1 MTRRLIKVKA
11 IADGE
16 NLKCAWEPDGAF
28 GGINITASMSGLKK
42 WSESIRDRLNEFVMD
57 YVGGHID
64 FNAPTGRQNCKV
76 HLKELAKFGNNLYKI
91 LTDDLDHSQS
101 PTTMKAWLG
110 KFGDDCQINFLV
122 PDGIH
127 IPWGLIYSDD
137 PDGLDTGEEGEP
149 RIEDYGN
156 FWGIK
161 HSASSVY
168 STLPPPS
175 DPTNRIAS
183 DSFSLLPTLNK
194 GVFDTAYD
202 CLDAVEQGIVDG
214 FWKQTCVPVY
224 NGDELSVAW
233 QRLSKGSGILY
244 FYCHAN
250 ETSLELSKTEVLTA
264 EDLRIALDEVPGL
277 TSVNLAFFNGCSTAI
292 GPQRQREYGRS
303 FMGIL
308 KHLNFRGY
316 IGTEAKVPDV
326 FALRFGFDFLLNFLH
341 GDRSL
346 SDTMSHLRV
355 KHWPL
360 SLVYTMHCDPL
371 VEISRST
378 APGHPDRLS
387 DDNFSLGQVGSDTL
401 GSALEAA

>member
-1 MTRRLIKVKA
+1 MTRNLIRVWA
-11 IADGE
+11 IADGD
-16 NLKCAWEPDGAF
+16 NLKCSWVPDGSF
-28 GGINITASMSGLKK
+28 GTINISASLSGMKK
-42 WSESIRDRLNEFVMD
+42 WAKSIRDQLNEFVLD
-57 YVGGHID
+57 YVEGRISFETPEGR
-64 FNAPTGRQNCKV
+64 ATGKA
-76 HLKELAKFGNNLYKI
+76 HLKALAKFGNNLYKT
-91 LTDDLDHSQS
+91 LTDDLENNHSS
-101 PTTMKAWLG
+101 DSMREWLG
-110 KFGDDCQINFLV
+110 KFGKDCQINFLV

-137 PDGLDTGEEGEP
+137 YRVLDTGKEGEP
-149 RIEDYGN
+149 RIEDYSD

-183 DSFSLLPTLNK
+183 DSFNLLPTFNK
-194 GVFDTAYD
+194 EVFQTAYG
-202 CLDAVEQGIVDG
+202 CLEDSERGLVDD
-214 FWKQTCVPVY
+214 FWQHTRIPVY
-224 NGDELSVAW
+224 NVNDLNVAW
-233 QRLSKGSGILY
+233 QVASKGSGILY

-250 ETSLELSKTEVLTA
+250 ETSLELSTTEILTP
-264 EDLRIALDEVPGL
+264 EDLRITLDEMPEL
-277 TSVNLAFFNGCSTAI
+277 TSVNLAFFNGCSTVI
-292 GPQRQREYGRS
+292 GPDGQREPGRS

-308 KHLNFRGY
+308 KHLKFRGY

-326 FALRFGFDFLLNFLH
+326 FALRFGFDFLMNFLH
-341 GDRSL
+341 GERSL

-371 VEISRST
+371 VVISRNAASS
-378 APGHPDRLS
+378 HPDRLS
-387 DDNFSLGQVGSDTL
+387 DDNFSLGQVGSTTL